1 MIDTDTPLARLA
13 HNMLNHACPN
23 GGVEE
28 DGWAT
33 YYIETHCV
41 AWRVTAR
48 KQQGRWHIR
57 TITSED
63 C

>member
-1 MIDTDTPLARLA
+1 MNELIDLATKILD
-13 HNMLNHACPN
+13 HACPN
-23 GGVEE
+23 YV
-28 DGWAT
+28 DGTGWNH

-48 KQQGRWHIR
+48 KRDGQWEIDAISG
-57 TITSED
+57 EG

>member
-23 GGVEE
+23 GGVEQ

-57 TITSED
+57 NITSEN

>member
-1 MIDTDTPLARLA
+1 MIDTDTAAVLMSNILDS
-13 HNMLNHACPN
+13 ACPN

-28 DGWAT
+28 GGWAT

-57 TITSED
+57 NITSED

>member
-33 YYIETHCV
+33 YCIETHCV

-48 KQQGRWHIR
+48 KEQGRWHIR
-57 TITSED
+57 NITREY